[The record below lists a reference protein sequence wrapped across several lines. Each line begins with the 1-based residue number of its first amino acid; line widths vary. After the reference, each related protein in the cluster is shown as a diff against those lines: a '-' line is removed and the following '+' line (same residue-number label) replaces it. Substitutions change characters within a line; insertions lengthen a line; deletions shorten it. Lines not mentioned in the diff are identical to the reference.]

1 MITIKDFMEAVDY
14 RITEGSEFG
23 WNCFGPNA
31 YRLDSWSGVWT
42 NTTDGYTISI
52 VFDTQSQEVYQA
64 EAYDYVNNRAYRL
77 QNPLYV
83 EAHVAE
89 ARNRDI
95 DPNEAMEDN
104 EGNPIKYIDLEVDAD
119 FLAKARA
126 IIAGEEYDTR
136 VQVELVL
143 EDEILYNLMKLAHE
157 QDITLNE
164 LFENILI
171 EEIDRIKS
179 NEDWVGQELQPATK
193 KKKGKKK

>member
-14 RITEGSEFG
+14 RITEGSEFC
-23 WNCFGPNA
+23 WDCFGHDA
-31 YRLDSWSGVWT
+31 HRLDSWSGNWT
-42 NTTDGYTISI
+42 NSTDGYTVSI
-52 VFDTQSQEVYQA
+52 VFDTKTQEVYQA

-77 QNPLYV
+77 QNPAYI

-89 ARNRDI
+89 AQSRNV

-126 IIAGEEYDTR
+126 IVAGKEYNTR

-143 EDEILYNLMKLAHE
+143 EDEMLYNLMKLAHD
-157 QDITLNE
+157 QDITLNQ
-164 LFENILI
+164 LFENTLI
-171 EEIDRIKS
+171 EEIERVKS
-179 NEDWVGQELQPATK
+179 IAEDKPK
-193 KKKGKKK
+193 KKKGKK